1 MLQFILGF
9 RTFMNIKR
17 GNGYNVEYNSDRR
30 IWRGRK
36 MKEKSK
42 DLVEISNMNELRK
55 KDSYTLQK
63 EAIQLNRASNL
74 SITEL
79 GKRLI
84 ILKEQ
89 CLKHSEYVKFIEEKL
104 HLKYSIANKY
114 VRITRAYGLTEDNKN
129 MELVTDLG
137 IKKAIRLLKITDLQ
151 ERLQFIKDNDL
162 VNKSYQE
169 IDKLLTELYP
179 SDVKAL
185 NGYSLYTNIHRSLK
199 LNLETLT
206 GNKDILKDKDTRA
219 EAQEIEKELEMLISR
234 IENLKSRLGKTEET
248 KTEQAN

>member
-1 MLQFILGF
+1 
-9 RTFMNIKR
+9 
-17 GNGYNVEYNSDRR
+17 
-30 IWRGRK
+30 
-36 MKEKSK
+36 MKEKIK
-42 DLVEISNMNELRK
+42 DLIEISNMNELRK

-74 SITEL
+74 SIIEL

-89 CLKHSEYVKFIEEKL
+89 CLKHAEYVKFIEEKL

-114 VRITRAYGLTEDNKN
+114 VKIVRAYGLIEDNRN
-129 MELVTDLG
+129 VELVTALG
-137 IKKAIRLLKITDLQ
+137 VKKAIRLLKITNLED
-151 ERLQFIKDNDL
+151 RLQYIKENDL

-179 SDVKAL
+179 SEIKAL
-185 NGYSLYTNIHRSLK
+185 NGYSLYTNVHRSLK
-199 LNLETLT
+199 LNLQALT

-219 EAQEIEKELEMLISR
+219 EAQEIEKELEILINR